1 MTEKAKP
8 ILFSGPM
15 VQAILAGR
23 KTMTRRVLKPAK
35 GATIADCKPTGVKVG
50 IAEIH
55 ALPLEKLSLPKYKVG
70 DLLWVR
76 EAWRTESNDCDIWA
90 PSKLG
95 GGETILFEADANW
108 KDNKSVGRLRASMH
122 MPRWASRITLEVTA
136 VKVERLKDISEDD
149 ARAEGCEPAA
159 AHLPDVR
166 GEGYPLHRV
175 ELWKE
180 GFSELWESINGPG
193 SWGANPWVAA
203 YSFKV
208 LE

>member
-8 ILFSGPM
+8 IMFSAPM
-15 VQAILAGR
+15 VRAILDGR
-23 KTMTRRVLKPAK
+23 KTQTRRVLKTDGSLVQIPP
-35 GATIADCKPTGVKVG
+35 I
-50 IAEIH
+50 
-55 ALPLEKLSLPKYKVG
+55 KLG
-70 DLLWVR
+70 NCLWVR
-76 EAWRTESNDCDIWA
+76 EPWRTESNDCDIWA

-136 VKVERLKDISEDD
+136 VKVERLQDINRGD
-149 ARAEGCEPAA
+149 AMEEGCPFPNMANGDD
-159 AHLPDVR
+159 PR
-166 GEGYPLHRV
+166 Q
-175 ELWKE
+175 W
-180 GFSELWESINGPG
+180 FSKLWETINGPH
-193 SWGANPWVAA
+193 SWEANPWVSA